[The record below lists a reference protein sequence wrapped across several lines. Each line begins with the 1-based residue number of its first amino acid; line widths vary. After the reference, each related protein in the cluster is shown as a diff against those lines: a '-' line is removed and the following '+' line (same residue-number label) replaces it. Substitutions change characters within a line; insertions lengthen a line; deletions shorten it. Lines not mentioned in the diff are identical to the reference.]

1 MPMTSPINWSFRT
14 RFLLGFLASF
24 GLIGFALYLQEVRGL
39 MPCSFCILQRIAFAA
54 LGVVFLIGGLH
65 APRTIGGRKTYGV
78 LAAIAALVGIG
89 VAGRH
94 VWVQV
99 FPPEISACG
108 GGLEFLAAVNGWSGA
123 IRKVLT
129 ASGDCS
135 NIEYV
140 LGVSIPVW
148 ALAWFVL
155 LGAWAIWTAFGRGRT
170 R

>member
-1 MPMTSPINWSFRT
+1 MPMTSPTDWSFRT

-140 LGVSIPVW
+140 LGVSIQVW

>member
-1 MPMTSPINWSFRT
+1 MMNPLHWSFRM
-14 RFLLGFLASF
+14 RFLLGFLACA
-24 GLIGFALYLQEVRGL
+24 GLIGLAVFLQEARGL

-54 LGVVFLIGGLH
+54 LGVVFLVGGLH
-65 APRTIGGRKTYGV
+65 APGPGTAMRKAYGV
-78 LAAIAALVGIG
+78 LAAIAALVGVGI
-89 VAGRH
+89 AGRH

-99 FPPEISACG
+99 FPPELSTCG

-135 NIEYV
+135 NVEYF
-140 LGVSIPVW
+140 LGMSIPMW
-148 ALAWFVL
+148 ALIWFVA
-155 LGAWAIWTAFGRGRT
+155 LGAWALVAAFGRTGR

>member
-1 MPMTSPINWSFRT
+1 MTSPANWSFRT
-14 RFLLGFLASF
+14 RYLLGFLVSF
-24 GLIGFALYLQEVRGL
+24 SLIGFAVYLQEARGL
-39 MPCSFCILQRIAFAA
+39 MPCSFCILQRVAFAA

-65 APRTIGGRKTYGV
+65 APRSRGGRKVYGV

-89 VAGRH
+89 IAGRH

-99 FPPEISACG
+99 FPPELSTCG

-135 NIEYV
+135 NVEYF

-155 LGAWAIWTAFGRGRT
+155 LGAWAMWTAFGRQRT